1 MARYR
6 WALIGGIAAVI
17 VSNYFQVIVAR
28 EVGLATDAMQAG
40 RAARGDFALYA
51 GAIMLLT
58 LFMGF
63 FRFLMRHWI
72 IGASRH
78 IEFEFRNDFFA
89 KLQSLTPSFYDR
101 HRTGDLMARATN
113 DLDAVRMVLGPAILQ
128 MANSLAILP
137 LALWRMWVIDPR
149 LTLATLVP
157 VAAVPLLVN
166 VLGNMIHRRFRRV
179 QDQFST
185 ITSMVQEN
193 LAGVRVVR
201 AFVQEDAEQARF
213 ADLNRDYIRL
223 NMRLART
230 QAALF
235 PALRLLLGVAVVVLL
250 WQGSLE
256 VVRQKITLGQLVEF
270 SLIQLMI
277 FWPLIALGWTVSLF
291 QRGAASMERIAEIME
306 TVPEVLAQPASGAA
320 GRVSH
325 GAIEIRNLSFR
336 YAPGRQLV
344 LKNICLSVPAGGSLG
359 VVGPTGSGKSTLA
372 MLLAHL
378 YRVDRGQIFLDGQ
391 DINDIPPGKLRDSVS
406 LVLQE
411 TFLFSDTIGRNIGF
425 GAENAT
431 EGAIREAAERAR
443 IAAEIEALP
452 RGYDTMLGE
461 RGINLS
467 GGQKQRVAIARAII
481 RDPLILILDDA
492 LSAVDTETEAAIIES
507 LREVLAA
514 RTAIVIAH
522 RISAVMHC
530 DTIIVLE
537 DGRITE
543 QGTHDSLVA
552 AGGLYA
558 TLYEKQLLAEAVEA
572 EAD

>member
-6 WALIGGIAAVI
+6 WALGGGLVAVLI
-17 VSNYFQVIVAR
+17 SNYFQVIVAR
-28 EVGLATDAMQAG
+28 EVGRATDAMQAG
-40 RAARGDFALYA
+40 QVARSDFGWYA
-51 GAIMLLT
+51 GAIMLFT
-58 LFMGF
+58 LVMGL
-63 FRFLMRHWI
+63 FRFLMRYWI

-113 DLDAVRMVLGPAILQ
+113 DFDAVRMVLGPAVLQ
-128 MANSLAILP
+128 MANSLAILL
-137 LALWRMWVIDPR
+137 LALWRMWTIDAR
-149 LTLATLVP
+149 LMLATLVP
-157 VAAVPLLVN
+157 VAAVPVLVN
-166 VLGNMIHRRFRRV
+166 VLGNMIHSRFRRV
-179 QDQFST
+179 QDHFSN

-201 AFVQEDAEQARF
+201 AFVQEDAQQARF
-213 ADLNRDYIRL
+213 ADLNREYIRL
-223 NMRLART
+223 NLRLALT
-230 QAALF
+230 QSALF

-277 FWPLIALGWTVSLF
+277 YWPLIALGWTVSLC
-291 QRGAASMERIAEIME
+291 QRGAASMERITEILD
-306 TVPEVLAQPASGAA
+306 TVPEVLAEPATRAT
-320 GRVSH
+320 GRVTQ

-336 YAPGRQLV
+336 YAPGLP
-344 LKNICLSVPAGGSLG
+344 LALENITVTVPAGSSLG

-378 YRVDRGQIFLDGQ
+378 YRVERGCIFIDGH
-391 DINDIPPGKLRDSVS
+391 DINDIPPGHLRECVS

-425 GAENAT
+425 GAEAAS
-431 EGAIREAAERAR
+431 EEDIREAAKRAH
-443 IAAEIEALP
+443 ISAEIEALP
-452 RGYDTMLGE
+452 SGYDTMLGE

-481 RDPLILILDDA
+481 RNPRILILDDA
-492 LSAVDTETEAAIIES
+492 LSAVDTETEAAIIDS
-507 LREVLAA
+507 LREVVVS
-514 RTAIVIAH
+514 RTAVVIAH

-530 DTIIVLE
+530 DQIIVIE
-537 DGRITE
+537 NGRITE
-543 QGTHDSLVA
+543 RGTHNDLLA

-558 TLYEKQLLAEAVEA
+558 SLYEKQLLAEAVEA
-572 EAD
+572 EAN